1 MGVIGTFSNFSKSSD
16 NPNPHGLWI
25 KDPFYFLNENISK

>member
-25 KDPFYFLNENISK
+25 KRSILFFE